1 MLCFYLIPMKAWSD
15 EWRCA
20 QLELC
25 LRDEELFHGETV
37 NFHVLAKVAQV
48 STNSKTKGEGPDGNG
63 KLLQRWKEHC
73 EGARMQIQ
81 IVQGLEGPLYASSP
95 ASSPTT
101 LFRQETECSRV
112 VITQLDDGT
121 APMVKLM
128 AQFDLKVRHEFWGRE
143 LLLIVHITPK
153 NLIVGIPGG
162 STEDGA
168 VKLQLRGSV
177 RNSKLEDGWMCSQL
191 VSLTREEAQ
200 PTPVTTRRVEQT
212 IAVTKPLHLEVE
224 TRELSGQRVGIIARA
239 SNTHS
244 MLALAVRDLHL
255 HLDQSLRTQDGVAN
269 HFRVVSGD
277 KVPFPVV
284 LHPHERYNFLFV
296 MEPVVEVMDPDEL
309 SEVDDDNNQPTPAR
323 NSTQKKGKSLMGRYS
338 ADSALQHTLLTLSW
352 QATDAAMDAITENR
366 AVVWSPKTPS
376 RPFSSFT
383 SDEKKSQVQ
392 ELVSYV
398 LKGHMKQGEKLY
410 ADFKC
415 VRLLADSALQVTVAP
430 LASSIS
436 VGCAVTVC
444 VTVLNRSTRTDFDL
458 TLVLPSQS
466 ADGLDGSTSN
476 IAPAF
481 VGFEA
486 SHRLGSVRPGMS
498 VRRSLHVAFIRLGKC
513 RLGPFVLVDHLTC
526 TCFVSDDWEVFIKH

>member
-1 MLCFYLIPMKAWSD
+1 MKAWGD

-25 LRDEELFHGETV
+25 LRDEELFQGETV
-37 NFHVLAKVAQV
+37 NVQVLAKV
-48 STNSKTKGEGPDGNG
+48 SPLFNSSKTKVEGPDA
-63 KLLQRWKEHC
+63 KEKMLQRWKEHC

-81 IVQGLEGPLYASSP
+81 IVQGSERPEHASSP

-101 LFRQETECSRV
+101 LFRQETECSHV
-112 VITQLDDGT
+112 VVAQLENGSGST
-121 APMVKLM
+121 VKLK

-153 NLIVGIPGG
+153 NTVVGIPGG
-162 STEDGA
+162 THGDGD
-168 VKLQLRGSV
+168 VGLRLKESLGT
-177 RNSKLEDGWMCSQL
+177 SKLEDEWMCSQL

-212 IAVTKPLHLEVE
+212 IVVTKPLHLEVE
-224 TRELSGQRVGIIARA
+224 TRELSGQRVGILARA
-239 SNTHS
+239 SNAHS
-244 MLALAVRDLHL
+244 TLALAVRDLHL
-255 HLDQSLRTQDGVAN
+255 HLDQSLRAQDGVAN
-269 HFRVVSGD
+269 HFRIVSGD

-284 LHPHERYNFLFV
+284 LHPQEHYNFLFV
-296 MEPVVEVMDPDEL
+296 LEPVVEVMGPAKS
-309 SEVDDDNNQPTPAR
+309 SEVDDDNKQPTPAR
-323 NSTQKKGKSLMGRYS
+323 NSTQKKGKSRVGRYS
-338 ADSALQHTLLTLSW
+338 ADSAPQHTLLTLSW
-352 QATDAAMDAITENR
+352 QATAAAMDAITENR

-383 SDEKKSQVQ
+383 RDEKKPQVQ

-398 LKGHMKQGEKLY
+398 LRGHMKRGEKPY

-415 VRLLADSALQVTVAP
+415 VRLLPDSALQVTVAP
-430 LASSIS
+430 LAPGIS

-444 VTVLNRSTRTDFDL
+444 MTVMNRSARTDFDL

-466 ADGLDGSTSN
+466 VDGSTSN

-481 VGFEA
+481 VGFEV

-498 VRRSLHVAFIRLGKC
+498 VRRSLHVAFIRFGKC
-513 RLGPFVLVDHLTC
+513 RLGPFVLVDHLTR
-526 TCFVSDDWEVFIKH
+526 TCFVSDDWEVFITN